1 MKEKTKVNYTNRLRY
16 EFQSE
21 ALEIIEKP
29 ASPLGHLM
37 IWLII
42 VLIITIIS
50 WACLSKVDVNATAL
64 GVVATTNGVYYVQSA
79 SSGMIKECKLTIGQ
93 KIRKGDILYTIEDSI
108 EEDTVLLYQKETA
121 DLSAKIEYA
130 TNILKHPDKA
140 MTAEAS
146 GDTSTTAY
154 QTVWAIYQSQQDK
167 LKEAQN
173 QKTVAS
179 SQYELEQ
186 EKLTLYETQTSSIEK
201 KLSLLK
207 KNMSKDNQETITL
220 ASLKKRKKQLKK
232 QLDNAKKEYQ
242 EKKISKPYYDSIK
255 EEYQTL
261 IDEIQLQKQKV
272 KDQKTSDKN
281 SVLDYEAQ
289 LKQLETEKEIQKKQV
304 QVTKQQKLAADS
316 NYDELVSSNRLELT
330 QLIEQWNKEL
340 AEQQLALSNSQSAL
354 QYKTILADFDG
365 IVNQIH
371 VQNKGAVVAET
382 EVLAELTPTQKET
395 IVEAELANQDVGY
408 VKEGQLVQVKLDTYD
423 YQKYGTWKGKV
434 IHIGSDSLENEQGQ
448 RIYKVQVA
456 LQGNEVSP
464 KLEPELGMTG
474 TVEIK
479 TDERSLIT
487 FLLNPIFDKIKTG
500 FSVR

>member
-1 MKEKTKVNYTNRLRY
+1 MKEKTKVNYTGRLRY

-42 VLIITIIS
+42 LLIITIIS
-50 WACLSKVDVNATAL
+50 WACLSKVDVNATAT
-64 GVVATTNGVYYVQSA
+64 GVVATTKGVYYVQSA
-79 SSGMIKECKLTIGQ
+79 SSGIIKECKLTIGQ
-93 KIRKGDILYTIEDSI
+93 RIRKGDILYTIDDSV

-121 DLSAKIEYA
+121 ELSAKIEYA
-130 TNILKHPDKA
+130 TDILNHPDKA
-140 MTAEAS
+140 MPANSS
-146 GDTSTTAY
+146 GDASTTAC
-154 QTVWAIYQSQQDK
+154 QAVWAIYQNQQDK
-167 LKEAQN
+167 LKEARN
-173 QKTVAS
+173 QKTATS

-186 EKLTLYETQTSSIEK
+186 EKLTLYETQASSIEN

-207 KNMSKDNQETITL
+207 KNMEKDNQETITL

-232 QLDNAKKEYQ
+232 KLDKTKKEYE

-255 EEYQTL
+255 EEYDTL
-261 IDEIQLQKQKV
+261 LDTISLQKQKV
-272 KDQKTSDKN
+272 KDQKTADN
-281 SVLDYEAQ
+281 NNVLDYEAQ
-289 LKQLETEKEIQKKQV
+289 LNQLETEKNIQKKQV
-304 QVTKQQKLAADS
+304 QVTKQQMLTADS
-316 NYDELVSSNRLELT
+316 NYEELVSANELELT
-330 QLIEQWNKEL
+330 QLIEQWSKEL
-340 AEQQLALSNSQSAL
+340 AEQQLALSNSRSAL
-354 QYKTILADFDG
+354 QYKTILADTDG
-365 IVNQIH
+365 IVNEIH

-382 EVLAELTPTQKET
+382 EILAELTPTKNET
-395 IVEAELANQDVGY
+395 IIEAELANQDIGY
-408 VKEGQLVQVKLDTYD
+408 VKEGQTVQVKLDTYD
-423 YQKYGTWKGKV
+423 YQKYGTWKGRV
-434 IHIGSDSLENEQGQ
+434 THIGSDSLENKQGQ

-456 LQGNEVSP
+456 LQSNEVSP

>member
-1 MKEKTKVNYTNRLRY
+1 M
-16 EFQSE
+16 
-21 ALEIIEKP
+21 
-29 ASPLGHLM
+29 
-37 IWLII
+37 
-42 VLIITIIS
+42 
-50 WACLSKVDVNATAL
+50 
-64 GVVATTNGVYYVQSA
+64 
-79 SSGMIKECKLTIGQ
+79 LT
-93 KIRKGDILYTIEDSI
+93 
-108 EEDTVLLYQKETA
+108 
-121 DLSAKIEYA
+121 
-130 TNILKHPDKA
+130 
-140 MTAEAS
+140 
-146 GDTSTTAY
+146 
-154 QTVWAIYQSQQDK
+154 
-167 LKEAQN
+167 
-173 QKTVAS
+173 
-179 SQYELEQ
+179 
-186 EKLTLYETQTSSIEK
+186 
-201 KLSLLK
+201 
-207 KNMSKDNQETITL
+207 
-220 ASLKKRKKQLKK
+220 
-232 QLDNAKKEYQ
+232 
-242 EKKISKPYYDSIK
+242 
-255 EEYQTL
+255 
-261 IDEIQLQKQKV
+261 
-272 KDQKTSDKN
+272 
-281 SVLDYEAQ
+281 
-289 LKQLETEKEIQKKQV
+289 
-304 QVTKQQKLAADS
+304 ADS
-316 NYDELVSSNRLELT
+316 NYEELVSANQLELT